1 MKQLHH
7 THPASTTYLVYRKQD
22 NGRRQKNKTAEGYA
36 RSKMHQDSTSA
47 PPAPRPQR
55 SLLTYWQRRKRRL
68 QQDWK
73 RAVPATLWW
82 NEHNDN
88 TAPSQGQPLPSAPSQ
103 RRLLPSTLTYRNPPQ
118 PQPIKLLLRHGD
130 RLLNHHHASVDCDDP
145 SKRQRRRRHR
155 PIDTISPTQA
165 YCKTA

>member
-103 RRLLPSTLTYRNPPQ
+103 RRPLPSALSAATTSFYVNVSKPATTTTNKTSFTAWRPFTQSPPR
-118 PQPIKLLLRHGD
+118 KRRLR
-130 RLLNHHHASVDCDDP
+130 
-145 SKRQRRRRHR
+145 R
-155 PIDTISPTQA
+155 P
-165 YCKTA
+165 K